1 VSWPPPGAA
10 REEDLMNLNDPPERP
25 DSENAWKPSESERL
39 YRRHMQEVL
48 GVNAAGV
55 DMILRLRNQ
64 VIALQT
70 RLRQLEVE
78 ISIWEAGQHTRLTR
92 HRETCFE
99 ASWQEVPGPEERR

>member
-1 VSWPPPGAA
+1 
-10 REEDLMNLNDPPERP
+10 MNPNDPPERQDP
-25 DSENAWKPSESERL
+25 ENAWNPSESERL

-55 DMILRLRNQ
+55 NIILRLRNQ
-64 VIALQT
+64 VLALQT

-78 ISIWEAGQHTRLTR
+78 ISMWEAGQHMRLTR

-99 ASWQEVPGPEERR
+99 AAWQELTEPEERR

>member
-1 VSWPPPGAA
+1 
-10 REEDLMNLNDPPERP
+10 MNPNDPPERQ
-25 DSENAWKPSESERL
+25 DSENAWNSSESERL

-70 RLRQLEVE
+70 QLRQLEVE
-78 ISIWEAGQHTRLTR
+78 ISMWEAGQHMRLTR

-99 ASWQEVPGPEERR
+99 ASWQEVPDPEERR

>member
-1 VSWPPPGAA
+1 VNWPPPGAA
-10 REEDLMNLNDPPERP
+10 HEEELMNPNDLPERQ
-25 DSENAWKPSESERL
+25 DSENAWDPSESERL
-39 YRRHMQEVL
+39 YRRHIQEVL

-70 RLRQLEVE
+70 QLRQLEVE
-78 ISIWEAGQHTRLTR
+78 ISMWEAGQHMRLTR

-99 ASWQEVPGPEERR
+99 ALWQEVPDPEERR